1 MTIEYEKLFLKQRA
15 KLETKKFIEP
25 QKIDKTIEQFENDIQ
40 HVSLE
45 YKKIICK
52 HDKFKHSIRIGK
64 TGYRILMSIRD
75 KVAYFQQI
83 IDHDRYDRLTK
94 DC

>member
-15 KLETKKFIEP
+15 KIEAKKLLEP
-25 QKIDKTIEQFENDIQ
+25 QKIDSTIEQFENDIQ
-40 HVSLE
+40 HVSLSF
-45 YKKIICK
+45 KKITCK
-52 HDKFKHSIRIGK
+52 YDKFKHSIRIGN

-75 KVAYFQQI
+75 KIAYFQQV
-83 IDHDRYDRLTK
+83 IDHDKYDRLTK